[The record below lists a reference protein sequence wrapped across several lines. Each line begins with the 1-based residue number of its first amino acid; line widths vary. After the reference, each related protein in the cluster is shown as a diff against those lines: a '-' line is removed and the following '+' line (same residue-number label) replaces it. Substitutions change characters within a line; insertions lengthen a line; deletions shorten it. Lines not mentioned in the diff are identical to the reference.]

1 MRYYWNENH
10 IPKSQIHINSIL
22 YNYPNGIRDNSVSVI
37 GDRRKTQSELTPA
50 PGEPP
55 VKRSRA
61 DSFPNQSSSVPANVT
76 VTNVGLLQIA
86 ESRGTPVTRMAG
98 GSHGGHGGHGTVGR
112 SRDNLTMTTLTVSSG
127 GNIPG
132 IPTPNLSGVLTGKIA
147 LLFLKNDTL
156 FYSVWAD

>member
-1 MRYYWNENH
+1 M
-10 IPKSQIHINSIL
+10 
-22 YNYPNGIRDNSVSVI
+22 
-37 GDRRKTQSELTPA
+37 
-50 PGEPP
+50 
-55 VKRSRA
+55 
-61 DSFPNQSSSVPANVT
+61 T

-98 GSHGGHGGHGTVGR
+98 GSHGGHGGHGGHGTVGR

>member
-1 MRYYWNENH
+1 MMDE
-10 IPKSQIHINSIL
+10 IL

-98 GSHGGHGGHGTVGR
+98 GSHGGHGTVGR

-156 FYSVWAD
+156 FYLVG